1 MRKGV
6 TFIGSLV
13 VDVIKMIDSYPPKG
27 NLSNISDVSRSV
39 GGLAANTSVS
49 LKVLS
54 PELTVAAVGLVG
66 NDDSGKYLVGK
77 LAGKGVDA
85 GGIGVHPTLPTS
97 FTDVMTEKTSGAR
110 TFFTAQGACAALSC
124 ESIDFELIRTSMAHV
139 GYALLLDGLDAPDP
153 VHGTGMAKVL
163 KTLKKRGVKTS
174 MDCVTET
181 GERYKEVILPSLP
194 YTDTLFMN
202 EAEAGNTVGFP
213 LVEGGEID
221 AGRVKA
227 ACAELLKL
235 GVNELVV
242 IHAPQGGWAMTKA
255 GEFFFEPSLKLPE
268 GYIKGAVGAGDA
280 FCAGMLYAIANDLPV
295 DEGLHIANLAAAA
308 NLSHSNSIDGMRPL
322 GEIIKWAAAL

>member
-6 TFIGSLV
+6 TFIGSLI
-13 VDVIKMIDSYPPKG
+13 VDVIKMIDRYPPEG
-27 NLSNISDVSRSV
+27 NLCNITAVSRCV
-39 GGLAANTSVS
+39 GGLAANTSIS

-54 PELTVAAVGLVG
+54 PELTVASVGLVG

-97 FTDVMTEKTSGAR
+97 FTDVMTDKSTGAR
-110 TFFTAQGACAALSC
+110 TFFQAQGACAALSC
-124 ESIDFELIRTSMAHV
+124 ESIDFELIRTPMAHV

-153 VHGTGMAKVL
+153 VHGTGMAKAL
-163 KTLKKRGVKTS
+163 KTLHKRGVKTS

-181 GERYKEVILPSLP
+181 GERYKKVILPSLP

-202 EAEAGNTVGFP
+202 EAEAANTVGFS
-213 LVEGGEID
+213 LLEGGAVDSE
-221 AGRVKA
+221 RVSA
-227 ACAELLKL
+227 ACAELLQQ
-235 GVNELVV
+235 GVRELVV

-255 GEFFFEPSLKLPE
+255 GAFYHVPSLKLPE

-280 FCAGMLYAIANDLPV
+280 FCAGMLYAIANELPI

-322 GEIIKWAAAL
+322 PEIIKWAEAL